1 MAIYKIRNEYWED
14 SFEVL
19 VEGPECNFNDLCRD
33 LIPFAIDRA
42 VEKYKNDYIG
52 CRQVV
57 DCLLHFLFDKDF
69 KLVTPFQTFE
79 ICLPDFIGG
88 SVNTSNYSKGI
99 TKDQVIKVD
108 KHNTNTVFIRQFD
121 NKIR

>member
-52 CRQVV
+52 CHQVV

-79 ICLPDFIGG
+79 ICLPDFIGD

-99 TKDQVIKVD
+99 TKDQVVKVD
-108 KHNTNTVFIRQFD
+108 KHNTNVVFIRQFD